1 MVSRSVVLLAPLA
14 LLAGCGSKRQAP
26 TPEDDPAMN
35 AALQDRIMVD
45 PDLVGQNRANAAA
58 MLPDGSGS
66 IPVVDS
72 SPEAIAAAR
81 SDALG
86 LVGGPG
92 RMKQAPD
99 PRKVAGSLPPGSTLT
114 AAARAAASPGGS
126 KDCAGQVSYTAGW
139 AAKMPETFPVYP
151 RGAVQEA
158 AGTDEGVCRLR
169 VVNFLTPVP
178 LGDVIDFYF
187 TRAIDAGF
195 ATDHALI
202 DGENTFGG
210 SKGDSSFVVY
220 AHRRDDG
227 LTSVDLVT
235 NGG

>member
-1 MVSRSVVLLAPLA
+1 MHRSVMLLAPFL
-14 LLAGCGSKRQAP
+14 LLAACDSGDQAP
-26 TPEDDPAMN
+26 KSEGDPAMN

-58 MLPDGSGS
+58 VLPDGDGS
-66 IPVVDS
+66 IPVEDS
-72 SPEAIAAAR
+72 SAEATAAAR
-81 SDALG
+81 ADALK

-92 RMKQAPD
+92 RMKKAPAA
-99 PRKVAGSLPPGSTLT
+99 RQVSGSLPAGATLT

-126 KDCAGQVSYTAGW
+126 ENCAEAATYSASW
-139 AAKMPETFPVYP
+139 AAKMPAAFPVYP

-158 AGTDEGVCRLR
+158 AGTDTGKCRLR

-178 LGDVIDFYF
+178 LDEVIDFYF
-187 TRAIDAGF
+187 TRASNAGF
-195 ATDHALI
+195 STDRALI
-202 DGENTFGG
+202 DGENTLGG
-210 SKGDSSFVVY
+210 TKAGSSFVVY
-220 AHRRDDG
+220 ARKQKNG

>member
-1 MVSRSVVLLAPLA
+1 MKSYYLAIAAPVA
-14 LLAGCGSKRQAP
+14 LLAGCGGEEKAP
-26 TPEDDPAMN
+26 EPENDPAMT

-58 MLPDGSGS
+58 SLPDGDGS
-66 IPVVDS
+66 IPTEVS
-72 SPEAIAAAR
+72 SPEAVAAAR
-81 SDALG
+81 ADALS

-92 RMKQAPD
+92 RMEKAPK
-99 PRKVAGSLPPGSTLT
+99 PRSVSGALPEGSTLT
-114 AAARAAASPGGS
+114 AAARAAASPGGTEN
-126 KDCAGQVSYTAGW
+126 CAEAATYTANW

-158 AGTDEGVCRLR
+158 AGTDSGKCRLR

-178 LGDVIDFYF
+178 LAEVMDFYF
-187 TRAIDAGF
+187 TRASKAGF
-195 ATDHALI
+195 QVDHAMI
-202 DGENTFGG
+202 DGENTLGG
-210 SKGDSSFVVY
+210 SHQGSSFVVY
-220 AHRRDDG
+220 ARSQKNG